1 MKNGQAKT
9 KIVVIGGTGLI
20 GSKVV
25 AMLNADGFEAVA
37 ASPDTGVNTITG
49 EGLAE
54 VLEGASVVVDVSNSP
69 SFEDKAAMDFFTTST
84 RNLLEYE
91 AAAGVKHHVALS
103 IVGVERMTQVG
114 YYRAKIAQE
123 KLTKESPVP
132 YSIIHAT
139 QFFEFAKGIADSAT
153 EGDAVRLPPI
163 LIQPIAADEV
173 AKAVAE
179 TAEGIPLNATVEI
192 AGPDV
197 FHLADFVQTGLN
209 ARNDKRSIITHPD
222 ALFFG
227 AVLKERD
234 LLPGETVQLSDV
246 RFDDWLNAQAHSAAQ
261 GTAKHVTGTAK

>member
-1 MKNGQAKT
+1 VKNEQAKT

-25 AMLNADGFEAVA
+25 KMLNADSFEAVS
-37 ASPDTGVNTITG
+37 ASPDTGVNTLTG

-54 VLEGASVVVDVSNSP
+54 VLEGASVAVDVSNSP
-69 SFEDKAAMDFFTTST
+69 SFEDKAAMDFFTAST
-84 RNLLEYE
+84 GNLLSYE

-123 KLTKESPVP
+123 KLIKESPVP
-132 YSIIHAT
+132 YSIIYAT

-173 AKAVAE
+173 ARAVAE
-179 TAEGIPLNATVEI
+179 TAEGIPLNSTVEI
-192 AGPDV
+192 GGPEV
-197 FHLADFVQTGLN
+197 LSLNEFVQKGLN
-209 ARNDKRSIITHPD
+209 LRNDERSIVTDPD
-222 ALFFG
+222 ARFFG
-227 AVLKERD
+227 AVLKARD
-234 LLPGETVQLSDV
+234 LLPGETAQLSDV
-246 RFDDWLNAQAHSAAQ
+246 RFGDWLTAQARPAAQ
-261 GTAKHVTGTAK
+261 GGAKQVTGAAK